1 MNTVEKILEHLKTMP
16 DSERNE
22 VLDFV
27 EYLKTS
33 ARRRK
38 QSAEDSQWGQ
48 FSLESAMRGIEQEP
62 GLYEIEDI
70 KEYFQ

>member
-16 DSERNE
+16 DSEHNE

-33 ARRRK
+33 ALRRK
-38 QSAEDSQWGQ
+38 QSEEDSQWGQ
-48 FSLESAMRGIEQEP
+48 FSLESAMRGIEKEP
-62 GLYEIEDI
+62 GLYGIEDI
-70 KEYFQ
+70 KEQFQ